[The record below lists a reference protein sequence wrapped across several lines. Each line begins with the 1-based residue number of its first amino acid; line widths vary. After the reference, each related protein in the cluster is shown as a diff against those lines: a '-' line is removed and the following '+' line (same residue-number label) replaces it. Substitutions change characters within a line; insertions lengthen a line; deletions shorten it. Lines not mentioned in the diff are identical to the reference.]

1 MDEKISFIP
10 KRNLNSQLVSRG
22 GGGGFVFLSFLIF
35 ILSAAL
41 WGGLHLYKN
50 YLSDNIVQL
59 GKSIENQK
67 ASFEIPTINEVTGF
81 SEKISVAKK
90 LLAGHKSFSNV
101 LDFLQDFTMKDVK
114 FNDLNYSFAETGEPA
129 SPNRGEPALALSGT
143 TKSYASLT
151 AQIQALEK
159 YNQVRQVSV
168 SGLSSDGKDM
178 VKFNLKIILDPA
190 IAAYAIK

>member
-10 KRNLNSQLVSRG
+10 KRNLSPQTVSRG

-35 ILSAAL
+35 VLSAAL

-50 YLSDNIVQL
+50 YLNDNIVQL
-59 GKSIENQK
+59 GKSIEKQK
-67 ASFEIPTINEVTGF
+67 ASFEIPTVNEVTGF

-90 LLAGHKSFSNV
+90 ILAGHKSFSNV
-101 LDFLQDFTMKDVK
+101 LDFLQDFTMKDIR
-114 FNDLNYSFAETGEPA
+114 FNDLNYSFAE
-129 SPNRGEPALALSGT
+129 NGEPALSLSGT
-143 TKSYASLT
+143 TKSYAGLT

-168 SGLSSDGKDM
+168 SGLSSDNKGA

-190 IAAYAIK
+190 IAAYAVQ

>member
-10 KRNLNSQLVSRG
+10 KRNLSSQTVSRG
-22 GGGGFVFLSFLIF
+22 GGGGFVLFSFLIF
-35 ILSAAL
+35 IISGGL
-41 WGGLHLYKN
+41 WGGLYMYKN
-50 YLSDNIVQL
+50 YLNDNIVQL
-59 GKSIENQK
+59 GKSIEKQK
-67 ASFEIPTINEVTGF
+67 ASFEIPTVNEVTGF
-81 SEKISVAKK
+81 SEKISVARK
-90 LLAGHKSFSNV
+90 LLAGHKSFSNI
-101 LDFLQDFTMKDVK
+101 LDFLQDFTMKDIR
-114 FNDLNYSFAETGEPA
+114 FNDLNYSFAE
-129 SPNRGEPALALSGT
+129 NGEPALSLSGT

-168 SGLSSDGKDM
+168 SGLSSDTAGA

>member
-35 ILSAAL
+35 VLSGAL

-50 YLSDNIVQL
+50 YLNDSIVQL
-59 GKSIENQK
+59 GKSIEKQK
-67 ASFEIPTINEVTGF
+67 ASFEIPTVNEVTGF
-81 SEKISVAKK
+81 SEKISVARK
-90 LLAGHKSFSNV
+90 LLAGHKSFSNI
-101 LDFLQDFTMKDVK
+101 LDFLQDFTMKDIR
-114 FNDLNYSFAETGEPA
+114 FNDLNYSFAE
-129 SPNRGEPALALSGT
+129 NGEPALSLSGT
-143 TKSYASLT
+143 TKSYAGLT

-168 SGLSSDGKDM
+168 SGLSSDTAGA

>member
-10 KRNLNSQLVSRG
+10 KRNLSSQPVSRG

-35 ILSAAL
+35 VLSAAL

-59 GKSIENQK
+59 GKSIEKQK

-114 FNDLNYSFAETGEPA
+114 FNDLNYSFAETGE
-129 SPNRGEPALALSGT
+129 SALALSGT

-168 SGLSSDGKDM
+168 SGLSSDGRGM
-178 VKFNLKIILDPA
+178 VKFNLKITLDPA
-190 IAAYAIK
+190 MVAYTIK

>member
-10 KRNLNSQLVSRG
+10 KRNLSPQTVSR

-35 ILSAAL
+35 VLSAAL
-41 WGGLHLYKN
+41 WGGLYLYKN
-50 YLSDNIVQL
+50 YLNDSIAQL
-59 GKSIENQK
+59 GKSIEKQK

-129 SPNRGEPALALSGT
+129 LALSGT

-168 SGLSSDGKDM
+168 SGLSSDGRGM
-178 VKFNLKIILDPA
+178 VKFNLKITLDPA
-190 IAAYAIK
+190 MVAYTIK

>member
-10 KRNLNSQLVSRG
+10 KRNLSPQPVSRG

-50 YLSDNIVQL
+50 YLSDNIVRL

-67 ASFEIPTINEVTGF
+67 ASFEIPTVNEVTDF
-81 SEKISVAKK
+81 SEKIFVAKK
-90 LLAGHKSFSNV
+90 LLAEHKAFSGI
-101 LDFLQDFTMKDVK
+101 LDFLQDFTMKDVM

-129 SPNRGEPALALSGT
+129 LSLSGT
-143 TKSYASLT
+143 TRSYANLT
-151 AQIQALEK
+151 AQIQVLEK

-168 SGLSSDGKDM
+168 SGLSSDGKGM

-190 IAAYAIK
+190 IAAYTVK